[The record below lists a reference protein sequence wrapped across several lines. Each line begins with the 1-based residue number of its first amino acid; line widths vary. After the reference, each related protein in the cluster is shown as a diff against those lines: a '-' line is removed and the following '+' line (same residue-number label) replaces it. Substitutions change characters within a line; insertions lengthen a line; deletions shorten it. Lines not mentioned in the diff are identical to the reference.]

1 MKHDKDHR
9 MKAFVA
15 PREDNDIPQEELEKE
30 LRQMAEENLTP
41 YQVPYIY
48 EFRSK
53 LPITPVGKIDFQKLA
68 KEA

>member
-1 MKHDKDHR
+1 
-9 MKAFVA
+9 
-15 PREDNDIPQEELEKE
+15 
-30 LRQMAEENLTP
+30 MAEENLTP